1 MRLSIPK
8 KLFLFIL
15 CLSVFSVYSYAGKS
29 KKKKTAAEYQKPNII
44 KRAWGDL
51 TTRNNYYF
59 NANELYKDLVHTYQF
74 NRIIDYN
81 KLLPFYYHDDA
92 DFSTYTG
99 DLETVA
105 RKTGIVLQL

>member
-1 MRLSIPK
+1 MRLNTAK
-8 KLFLFIL
+8 KLLFITL
-15 CLSVFSVYSYAGKS
+15 CLFAFSLDLHAG
-29 KKKKTAAEYQKPNII
+29 KKKKKVSEYQKPNII

-105 RKTGIVLQL
+105 RKT